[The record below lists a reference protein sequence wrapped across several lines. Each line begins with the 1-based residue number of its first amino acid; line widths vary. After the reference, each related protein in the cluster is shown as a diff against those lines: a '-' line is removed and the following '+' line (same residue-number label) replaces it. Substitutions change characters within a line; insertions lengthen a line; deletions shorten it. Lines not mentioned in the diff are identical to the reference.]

1 MSHPPE
7 MCGQVGQ
14 QDPALQIV
22 LYAGQDIGADSVEF
36 FFQQISRTGQQCSG
50 LAGEQIHDGP
60 GHIRQDQLRGIADI
74 GVVCGKLP
82 GSLFTDGID
91 TIENIVQKTSLMFHT
106 FGLDQIIQ
114 GIAFGKIEGFKSSP
128 VTVSFKTHV
137 IRGTDHRKRVIQFFL
152 TCLNEFF
159 F

>member
-22 LYAGQDIGADSVEF
+22 LDAGQDKRADRIQIV
-36 FFQQISRTGQQCSG
+36 FQQISRTGQQSSG

-74 GVVCGKLP
+74 GVMRGKLP
-82 GSLFTDGID
+82 GSLFADRINTV
-91 TIENIVQKTSLMFHT
+91 ENIIQKTSLMFYT
-106 FGLDQIIQ
+106 FCLDQII
-114 GIAFGKIEGFKSSP
+114 
-128 VTVSFKTHV
+128 
-137 IRGTDHRKRVIQFFL
+137 
-152 TCLNEFF
+152 
-159 F
+159 